1 MGLKVQNLQPN
12 SELTRAREALE
23 TCLQAG
29 SDQFESKLVHADK
42 TIIDVEISSS
52 LFDPTQ
58 GIIQGIV
65 KDIRTR
71 KRLETRLLQAQKL
84 EALGTLAGKPPE
96 H

>member
-1 MGLKVQNLQPN
+1 MAANPRVFDLLGYDTERIMGLKVQNLQPN

-52 LFDPTQ
+52 LIDPTQ
-58 GIIQGIV
+58 GII
-65 KDIRTR
+65 
-71 KRLETRLLQAQKL
+71 
-84 EALGTLAGKPPE
+84 
-96 H
+96 